1 MKNLEYKSYTG
12 TLEYSL
18 EDNLLFGKILG
29 INDLVSYEGTTIEEI
44 KSAFKEAVDDYLE
57 TCTELGKLP
66 EKDYKGVFNIRTTR
80 DIHKNIVMIAERENL
95 KLNQLVNKALQYLVK
110 NQETVLH

>member
-44 KSAFKEAVDDYLE
+44 KSAFQEAVDDYLE

-95 KLNQLVNKALQYLVK
+95 KLNQLVNKALHYLVK